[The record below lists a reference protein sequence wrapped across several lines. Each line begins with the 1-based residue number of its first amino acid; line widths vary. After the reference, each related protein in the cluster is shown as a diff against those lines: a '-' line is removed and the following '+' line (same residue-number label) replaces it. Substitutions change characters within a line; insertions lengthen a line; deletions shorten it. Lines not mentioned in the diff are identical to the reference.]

1 MIAVRYG
8 LLLPGQGAQEVG
20 MGKDFAATSAA
31 ARRLFARADEA
42 LGLPLSRLC
51 FEGPLDQLTAT
62 DVAQPA
68 IYVTSL
74 AALAALEEAAGGR
87 LRPALAAGLSLGE
100 YTALAAAGAL
110 AFEDGLR
117 LVRQRGRAMQ
127 AASEALPSGMSSVL
141 GLERGPCEQACAEAA
156 ARTGRICQIANLN
169 SPGQI
174 VVSGEVAALEAFELQ
189 AKAAGAKRVVRLN
202 VAGAFHSEVMR
213 PAAQEL
219 ARALA
224 AVEFRPAACPV
235 WQNATAR
242 PSTEPADLRRHLAE
256 QLCAP
261 VRWEE
266 SFRGMAATAPPDGF
280 LEPAPGR
287 VLAGLARKIAPEARV
302 ANLNEAA
309 ALPALLQRT
318 A

>member
-1 MIAVRYG
+1 MHYG
-8 LLLPGQGAQEVG
+8 LLMPGQGAQEVG
-20 MGKDFAATSAA
+20 MGRDFATASPA
-31 ARRLFARADEA
+31 ARRLFARADEV
-42 LGLPLSRLC
+42 LGLPLAQLC
-51 FEGPLDQLTAT
+51 FEGPLEQLTAT

-74 AALAALEEAAGGR
+74 AALAALEEAAGAR

-110 AFEDGLR
+110 SFEDGLR

-141 GLERGPCEQACAEAA
+141 GLEHGACAAACAQAA
-156 ARTGRICQIANLN
+156 AQSGRICQIANLN

-174 VVSGEVAALEAFELQ
+174 VVSGEIAALDAFEPL

-213 PAAQEL
+213 PAAREL
-219 ARALA
+219 ERALA
-224 AVEFRPAACPV
+224 AVEFRPAICPV

-242 PSTEPADLRRHLAE
+242 PATAPEELRANLAA

-266 SFRGMAATAPPDGF
+266 SFRGMAAAAPPAGF

-302 ANLNEAA
+302 TSLHEAA
-309 ALPALLQRT
+309 ALPALTQGK